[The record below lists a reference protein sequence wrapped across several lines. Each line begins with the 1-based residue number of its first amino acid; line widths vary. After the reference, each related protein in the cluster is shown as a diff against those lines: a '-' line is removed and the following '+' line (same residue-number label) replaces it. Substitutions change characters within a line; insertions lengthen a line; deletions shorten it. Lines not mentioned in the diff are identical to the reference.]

1 MVVTMSNRNIYIL
14 LTDTGTWFS
23 RLIKFYTKAPYN
35 HASISLDDNLE
46 ELYSFGR
53 KVYYN
58 PLSAGFIKEDL
69 NQGVFLYKKNT
80 KCILYKIAISENQY
94 EEIFQEIDQFKCS
107 PQHYRYNLLG
117 VMGIALNKRIVR
129 ENAFTCSQF
138 VASVLTASGIYAFEK
153 YTELITPED
162 ITKIPQLQF
171 IYEGKLSDYQQDKTA
186 VFNPN
191 LLNWNQYN
199 ANY

>member
-1 MVVTMSNRNIYIL
+1 MRDKYIYIL

-23 RLIKFYTKAPYN
+23 RLVKFYTKAPYN

-58 PLSAGFIKEDL
+58 PLSAGFVKEAL
-69 NQGVFLYKKNT
+69 NQGVYYYKKNT
-80 KCILYKIAISENQY
+80 KCILYKIAISQQQY
-94 EEIFQEIDQFKCS
+94 EEILRKLDEFKCF
-107 PQHYRYNLLG
+107 PKHYRYNLLG
-117 VMGIALNKRIVR
+117 VMGIALGKRIIR

-138 VASVLTASGIYAFEK
+138 VASVLATSGIYAFEK

-162 ITKIPQLQF
+162 IAKIPQLQF
-171 IYEGKLSDYQQDKTA
+171 IYEGKLSDYQQDQA
-186 VFNPN
+186 SVFNPN
-191 LLNWNQYN
+191 LLSWNQYK